1 MAPLPETA
9 ATTTPAPVATQVVT
23 VKELGSITAALQV
36 VHRLR
41 AVGLAQPALQQAVQA
56 IKRVQCLRFQRSYAD
71 VLVHPEWGGAARFF
85 LQELYGDRDYSERD
99 TQFGRIAP
107 ALERLFPASVLGV
120 ATTLTQL
127 HAISEQ
133 FDYAMGAALLARQ
146 PGASSDVAA
155 RVAYVQ
161 VWRMV
166 GQPAARAEQLALV
179 QQLGNEIAHLTRT
192 PGLRLML
199 RMMRGPATASGLHAL
214 QNFLELGFDT
224 FAALH
229 RSKAGVAGFLAL
241 VNQRETA
248 WMARLF
254 GEDLAN
260 TYESVAW
267 PELE

>member
-1 MAPLPETA
+1 MAPLPDTA
-9 ATTTPAPVATQVVT
+9 ASTAPATAAAPVQGT
-23 VKELGSITAALQV
+23 KELGSITAALQV
-36 VHRLR
+36 VYQLR
-41 AVGLAQPALQQAVQA
+41 ASGLAQPALQHAVQA

-71 VLVHPEWGGAARFF
+71 VLVHPEWGGAAQFF
-85 LQELYGDRDYSERD
+85 LQELYGDRDYSQRD

-107 ALERLFPASVLGV
+107 ALERLFPAAVVGV

-133 FDYAMGAALLARQ
+133 FDFAMGAAWLAMQ
-146 PGASSDVAA
+146 PAASTDAAA
-155 RVAYVQ
+155 RLAYAQ
-161 VWRMV
+161 AWRTV
-166 GQPAARAEQLALV
+166 GQPEARAEQLALV

-199 RMMRGPATASGLHAL
+199 RMMRGPANASGLHDL

-229 RSKAGVAGFLAL
+229 RSKAGVSGFLAL

-254 GEDLAN
+254 GQGEAN
-260 TYESVAW
+260 TYNSPAW